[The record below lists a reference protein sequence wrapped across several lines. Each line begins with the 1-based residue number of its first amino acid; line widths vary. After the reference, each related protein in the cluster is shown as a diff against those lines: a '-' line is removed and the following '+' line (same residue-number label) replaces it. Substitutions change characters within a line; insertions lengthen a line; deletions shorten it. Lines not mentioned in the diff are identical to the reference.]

1 MNFPEPLKQ
10 GDKVFLVCTSSPI
23 FEEDIEKCKKIVKEL
38 GFEAVLGESLFGN
51 IGGYMAGTPEIRIK
65 DLHRAFADDE
75 IKGVFCVKGGFSA
88 SQLLDKLDY
97 ELIKNNPKVF
107 VGYSDVTNLNIVLN
121 QKCNL
126 GTFHGPM
133 IKSNMFCDFND
144 FTKKSF
150 LNVLNR
156 KKSEKWEFENPIDE
170 KTGVEKEISLLYKKD
185 FKNKKITGELT
196 GGNLS
201 IIVTTLGTDYE
212 IDTKGKIFFIEE
224 IEEEISRIDRMMT
237 HLKYAGKFED
247 CNAVLLGNFSECK
260 NTYGENYELMD
271 FLKDFFKD
279 YEKPVIYGL
288 ESGHEKPDLVTMPL
302 GAKCVVEINEN
313 KNKNKIYFEK

>member
-185 FKNKKITGELT
+185 FENKKITGKLT

-247 CNAVLLGNFSECK
+247 CNAVLLGNFSKCK

-313 KNKNKIYFEK
+313 KNKIHFEK

>member
-10 GDKVFLVCTSSPI
+10 EDKVFLVCTSSPI
-23 FEEDIEKCKKIVKEL
+23 FEEDIEKCKEVVKNL
-38 GFEAVLGESLFGN
+38 GFEPVLGESLFKN
-51 IGGYMAGTPEIRIK
+51 IGGYMAGMPEIRVK
-65 DLHRAFADDE
+65 DLHRAFSNDE
-75 IKGVFCVKGGFSA
+75 IKGIFCVRGGFSA

-97 ELIKNNPKVF
+97 ELIKKNPKVF
-107 VGYSDVTNLNIVLN
+107 VGYSDVTNLSIAFN

-126 GTFHGPM
+126 GVFHGPM
-133 IKSNMFCDFND
+133 VNSNMFNNFND

-150 LNVLNR
+150 LNALD
-156 KKSEKWEFENPIDE
+156 KKKGKKWKFENPINK
-170 KTGVEKEISLLYKKD
+170 KTELEKEISLLYKKD
-185 FKNKKITGELT
+185 FKNKKINGELT

-237 HLKYAGKFED
+237 HLKYAGKFDD
-247 CNAVLLGNFSECK
+247 CNAVLLGNFAGCE

-288 ESGHEKPDLVTMPL
+288 ESGHEKPDLVTMPM
-302 GAKCVVEINEN
+302 GAKCTVKISESGNE
-313 KNKNKIYFEK
+313 IYFEK

>member
-10 GDKVFLVCTSSPI
+10 GDKVFLVCASSPI
-23 FEEDIEKCKKIVKEL
+23 LEEDIEKCKEVVKKL
-38 GFEAVLGESLFGN
+38 GFEPVLGESLFEN
-51 IGGYMAGTPEIRIK
+51 IGGYMAGMPEIRVK
-65 DLHRAFADDE
+65 DLHRAFSDNE
-75 IKGVFCVKGGFSA
+75 VKGIFCVKGGFSA

-97 ELIKNNPKVF
+97 ELIRNNPKVF
-107 VGYSDVTNLNIVLN
+107 VGYSDVTNLNIVFN

-133 IKSNMFCDFND
+133 VKSNMFSDFND

-150 LNVLNR
+150 LDVLD
-156 KKSEKWEFENPIDE
+156 KKKGERWKFKNPMDE
-170 KTGVEKEISLLYKKD
+170 ESGVEKEISLLYKKN
-185 FKNKKITGELT
+185 FENKKISGEII

-212 IDTKGKIFFIEE
+212 IDTKGKILFIEE

-247 CNAVLLGNFSECK
+247 CNGVLFGNFSGCE
-260 NTYGENYELMD
+260 NTYGKNYELMD
-271 FLKDFFKD
+271 FLQKFFKN

-288 ESGHEKPDLVTMPL
+288 ESGHEKPDLVTIPL
-302 GAKCVVEINEN
+302 GAKCSVEIRKDETE
-313 KNKNKIYFEK
+313 IYFEK

>member
-247 CNAVLLGNFSECK
+247 CNAVLLGNFSKCK

-313 KNKNKIYFEK
+313 KNKIYFEK

>member
-185 FKNKKITGELT
+185 FENKKITGKLT

-201 IIVTTLGTDYE
+201 IIITTLGTDYE

-313 KNKNKIYFEK
+313 KNKIYFEK

>member
-170 KTGVEKEISLLYKKD
+170 KTGVEKEVSLLYKKN

-313 KNKNKIYFEK
+313 KNKIYFEK

>member
-23 FEEDIEKCKKIVKEL
+23 LEEDIEKCKEVVKKL
-38 GFEAVLGESLFGN
+38 GFEPVLGESLFEN
-51 IGGYMAGTPEIRIK
+51 IGGYMAGMPEIRVK
-65 DLHRAFADDE
+65 DLHRAFSDNE
-75 IKGVFCVKGGFSA
+75 VKGIFCVKGGFSA

-97 ELIKNNPKVF
+97 ELIRNNPKVF
-107 VGYSDVTNLNIVLN
+107 AGYSDVTNLNIVFN

-133 IKSNMFCDFND
+133 VKSNMFDDFND

-150 LNVLNR
+150 LDVLD
-156 KKSEKWEFENPIDE
+156 KKKGERWKFKNPMDE
-170 KTGVEKEISLLYKKD
+170 ESGVEKEISLLNKKN
-185 FKNKKITGELT
+185 FENKKISGEII

-212 IDTKGKIFFIEE
+212 IDTKGKILFIEE

-247 CNAVLLGNFSECK
+247 CNGVLFGNFSGCE
-260 NTYGENYELMD
+260 NTYGKNYELMD
-271 FLKDFFKD
+271 FLQGFFKD

-288 ESGHEKPDLVTMPL
+288 ESGHEKPDLVTIPL
-302 GAKCVVEINEN
+302 GAKCSVEIRKDGTE
-313 KNKNKIYFEK
+313 IYFEK

>member
-1 MNFPEPLKQ
+1 MNFPKPLKR

-23 FEEDIEKCKKIVKEL
+23 FEEDIKKCEEAVKNL
-38 GFEAVLGESLFGN
+38 GFEPVPGDSLFEN
-51 IGGYMAGTPEIRIK
+51 IGGYMAGTPEIRVG

-75 IKGVFCVKGGFSA
+75 IKGIFCVKGGFSA

-97 ELIKNNPKVF
+97 ELIKKNPKVF
-107 VGYSDVTNLNIVLN
+107 VGYSDVTNLNIAFN
-121 QKCNL
+121 QKCDL

-133 IKSNMFCDFND
+133 VKSNMFNDFNE

-150 LNVLNR
+150 LNALDR
-156 KKSEKWEFENPIDE
+156 KKGEKWKFENPIDE
-170 KTGVEKEISLLYKKD
+170 KTGLEKEISLLYKKN
-185 FKNKKITGELT
+185 FENKKIDGKLT

-212 IDTKGKIFFIEE
+212 IDTKGKILFIEE

-247 CNAVLLGNFSECK
+247 CNAVLFGNFAGCE

-271 FLKDFFKD
+271 FLKEFFKD

-302 GAKCVVEINEN
+302 GAKCTVRINED
-313 KNKNKIYFEK
+313 KNEIYFEK

>member
-185 FKNKKITGELT
+185 FENKKITGKLT

-247 CNAVLLGNFSECK
+247 CNAVLLGNFSKCK

-313 KNKNKIYFEK
+313 KNKIYFEK

>member
-23 FEEDIEKCKKIVKEL
+23 LEEDIEKCKEVVKKL
-38 GFEAVLGESLFGN
+38 GFEPVLGESLFEN
-51 IGGYMAGTPEIRIK
+51 IGGYMAGMPEIRVK
-65 DLHRAFADDE
+65 DLHRAFSDNE
-75 IKGVFCVKGGFSA
+75 VKGIFCVKGGFSA

-97 ELIKNNPKVF
+97 ELIRNNPKVF
-107 VGYSDVTNLNIVLN
+107 VGYSDVTNLNIVFN

-133 IKSNMFCDFND
+133 VKSNMFDDSND

-150 LNVLNR
+150 LDVLD
-156 KKSEKWEFENPIDE
+156 KKKGERWKFKNPMDE
-170 KTGVEKEISLLYKKD
+170 ESGVEKEISLLYKKN
-185 FKNKKITGELT
+185 FENKKISGEII

-212 IDTKGKIFFIEE
+212 IDTKGKILFIEE

-247 CNAVLLGNFSECK
+247 CNGVLFGNFSGCE
-260 NTYGENYELMD
+260 NTYGKNYELMD
-271 FLKDFFKD
+271 FLQKFFKN

-288 ESGHEKPDLVTMPL
+288 ESGHEKPDLVTIPL
-302 GAKCVVEINEN
+302 GAKCSVEIRKDGTE
-313 KNKNKIYFEK
+313 IYFEK

>member
-23 FEEDIEKCKKIVKEL
+23 LEEDIEKCKEVVKKL
-38 GFEAVLGESLFGN
+38 GFEPVLGESLFEN
-51 IGGYMAGTPEIRIK
+51 IGGYMAGMPEIRVK
-65 DLHRAFADDE
+65 DLHRAFSDNE
-75 IKGVFCVKGGFSA
+75 VKGIFCVKGGFSA

-97 ELIKNNPKVF
+97 ELIRNNPKVF
-107 VGYSDVTNLNIVLN
+107 VGYSDVTNLNIVFN

-133 IKSNMFCDFND
+133 VKSNMFDDFND

-150 LNVLNR
+150 LGVLD
-156 KKSEKWEFENPIDE
+156 KKKGERWKFKNPMDE
-170 KTGVEKEISLLYKKD
+170 ESGVEKEISLLYKKN
-185 FKNKKITGELT
+185 FENKKISGEII

-212 IDTKGKIFFIEE
+212 IDTKGKILFIEE

-247 CNAVLLGNFSECK
+247 CNGVLFGNFVGCE
-260 NTYGENYELMD
+260 NTYGKNYELMD
-271 FLKDFFKD
+271 FLQKFFKN

-288 ESGHEKPDLVTMPL
+288 ESGHEKPDLVTIPL
-302 GAKCVVEINEN
+302 GAKCSVEIRKDETE
-313 KNKNKIYFEK
+313 IYFEK

>member
-1 MNFPEPLKQ
+1 M
-10 GDKVFLVCTSSPI
+10 
-23 FEEDIEKCKKIVKEL
+23 
-38 GFEAVLGESLFGN
+38 
-51 IGGYMAGTPEIRIK
+51 
-65 DLHRAFADDE
+65 HRAFADDE
-75 IKGVFCVKGGFSA
+75 IKGIFCVKGGFSA

-97 ELIKNNPKVF
+97 ELIKNNPKIF
-107 VGYSDVTNLNIVLN
+107 VGYSDVTNLNIVFN

-133 IKSNMFCDFND
+133 VKSNMFSDFND

-150 LNVLNR
+150 LDVLN
-156 KKSEKWEFENPIDE
+156 KKKGERWKFKNPMDE
-170 KTGVEKEISLLYKKD
+170 KSGVEKEISLLYKKN
-185 FKNKKITGELT
+185 FENKKINGEII

-237 HLKYAGKFED
+237 HLKYAGKFDD
-247 CNAVLLGNFSECK
+247 CNGVLFGNFAGCE

-271 FLKDFFKD
+271 LLKNFFKD

-288 ESGHEKPDLVTMPL
+288 ESGHEKPDLATIPL
-302 GAKCVVEINEN
+302 GAKCIVEITEDKNE
-313 KNKNKIYFEK
+313 IYFEK

>member
-23 FEEDIEKCKKIVKEL
+23 LEEDIEKCKEVVKKL
-38 GFEAVLGESLFGN
+38 GFEPVLGESLFEN
-51 IGGYMAGTPEIRIK
+51 IGGYMAGMPEIRVK
-65 DLHRAFADDE
+65 DLHRAFSDNE
-75 IKGVFCVKGGFSA
+75 VKGIFCVKGGFSA

-97 ELIKNNPKVF
+97 ELIRNNPKVF
-107 VGYSDVTNLNIVLN
+107 VGYSDVTNLNIVFN

-133 IKSNMFCDFND
+133 VKSNMFDDFND

-150 LNVLNR
+150 LDVLD
-156 KKSEKWEFENPIDE
+156 KKKGERWKFKNPMDE
-170 KTGVEKEISLLYKKD
+170 ESGVEKEISLLYKKN
-185 FKNKKITGELT
+185 FENKKISGEII

-212 IDTKGKIFFIEE
+212 IDTKGKILFIEE

-247 CNAVLLGNFSECK
+247 CNGVLFGNFSGCE
-260 NTYGENYELMD
+260 NTYGKNYELMD
-271 FLKDFFKD
+271 FLQGFFKD

-288 ESGHEKPDLVTMPL
+288 ESGHEKPDLVTMPM
-302 GAKCVVEINEN
+302 GAKCTLKINEN
-313 KNKNKIYFEK
+313 KNEIYFEK

>member
-1 MNFPEPLKQ
+1 MNFPEPLKH
-10 GDKVFLVCTSSPI
+10 GDKAFLVCTSSPI
-23 FEEDIEKCKKIVKEL
+23 FKEDIEKCKEVVKKL
-38 GFEAVLGESLFGN
+38 GFEPVLGESLFED
-51 IGGYMAGTPEIRIK
+51 IGGYIAGTPEIRVK

-75 IKGVFCVKGGFSA
+75 IKGIFCVKGGFSA

-107 VGYSDVTNLNIVLN
+107 VGYSDVTNLNIVFN

-133 IKSNMFCDFND
+133 VKSNMFSDFND

-150 LNVLNR
+150 LDVLN
-156 KKSEKWEFENPIDE
+156 KKKGERWKFKNPMDE
-170 KTGVEKEISLLYKKD
+170 KSGVEKEISLLYKKN
-185 FKNKKITGELT
+185 FENKKINGEII

-237 HLKYAGKFED
+237 HLKYAGKFDD
-247 CNAVLLGNFSECK
+247 CNWILLGNFAGCE

-288 ESGHEKPDLVTMPL
+288 ESGHEKPDLVTIPL
-302 GAKCVVEINEN
+302 GAKCIVEITEDKNE
-313 KNKNKIYFEK
+313 IYFEK

>member
-23 FEEDIEKCKKIVKEL
+23 LEEDIEKCKEVVKKL
-38 GFEAVLGESLFGN
+38 GFEPVLGESLFEN
-51 IGGYMAGTPEIRIK
+51 IGGYMAGMPEIRVK
-65 DLHRAFADDE
+65 DLHRAFSDNE
-75 IKGVFCVKGGFSA
+75 VKGIFCVKGGFSA

-97 ELIKNNPKVF
+97 ELIRNNPKVF
-107 VGYSDVTNLNIVLN
+107 VGYSDVTNLNIVFN

-133 IKSNMFCDFND
+133 VKSNMFSDFND

-150 LNVLNR
+150 LDVLD
-156 KKSEKWEFENPIDE
+156 KKKGERWKFKNPMDE
-170 KTGVEKEISLLYKKD
+170 ESGVEKEISLLYKKN
-185 FKNKKITGELT
+185 FENKKISGEII

-212 IDTKGKIFFIEE
+212 IDTKGKILFIEE

-247 CNAVLLGNFSECK
+247 CNGVLFGNFSGCE
-260 NTYGENYELMD
+260 NTYGKNYELMD
-271 FLKDFFKD
+271 FLQGFFKD

-288 ESGHEKPDLVTMPL
+288 ESGHEKPDLVTVPL
-302 GAKCVVEINEN
+302 GAKCSVEIRKDETE
-313 KNKNKIYFEK
+313 IYFEK

>member
-313 KNKNKIYFEK
+313 KNKIYFEK

>member
-23 FEEDIEKCKKIVKEL
+23 LEEDIEKCKEVVKKL
-38 GFEAVLGESLFGN
+38 GFEPVLGESLFEN
-51 IGGYMAGTPEIRIK
+51 IGGYMAGMPEIRVK
-65 DLHRAFADDE
+65 DLHRAFSDNE
-75 IKGVFCVKGGFSA
+75 VKGIFCVKGGFSA

-97 ELIKNNPKVF
+97 ELIRNNPKVF
-107 VGYSDVTNLNIVLN
+107 AGYSDVTNLNIVFN

-133 IKSNMFCDFND
+133 VKSNMFDDFND

-150 LNVLNR
+150 LDVLD
-156 KKSEKWEFENPIDE
+156 KKKGERWKFKNPMDE
-170 KTGVEKEISLLYKKD
+170 ESGVEKEISLLYKKN
-185 FKNKKITGELT
+185 FENKKISGEII

-212 IDTKGKIFFIEE
+212 IDTKGKILFIEE

-247 CNAVLLGNFSECK
+247 CNGVLFGNFSGCE
-260 NTYGENYELMD
+260 NTYGKNYELMD
-271 FLKDFFKD
+271 FLQGFFKD

-288 ESGHEKPDLVTMPL
+288 ESGHEKPDLVTIPL
-302 GAKCVVEINEN
+302 GAKCSVEIRKDGTE
-313 KNKNKIYFEK
+313 IYFEK

>member
-23 FEEDIEKCKKIVKEL
+23 LEEDIEKCKEVVKKL
-38 GFEAVLGESLFGN
+38 GFEPVLGESLFEN
-51 IGGYMAGTPEIRIK
+51 IGGYMAGMPEIRVK
-65 DLHRAFADDE
+65 DLHRAFSDNE
-75 IKGVFCVKGGFSA
+75 VKGIFCVKGGFSA

-107 VGYSDVTNLNIVLN
+107 VGYSDVTNLNIVFN

-133 IKSNMFCDFND
+133 VKSNMFSDFND

-150 LNVLNR
+150 LDVLN
-156 KKSEKWEFENPIDE
+156 KKKGERWKFKNPMDE
-170 KTGVEKEISLLYKKD
+170 KSGVEKEISLLNKKN
-185 FKNKKITGELT
+185 FENKKISGEII

-212 IDTKGKIFFIEE
+212 IDTKGKILFIEE

-247 CNAVLLGNFSECK
+247 CNGVLFGNFSGCE
-260 NTYGENYELMD
+260 NTYGKNYELMD
-271 FLKDFFKD
+271 FLQKFFKN

-288 ESGHEKPDLVTMPL
+288 ESGHEKPDLVTIPL
-302 GAKCVVEINEN
+302 GAKCSVEIRKDETE
-313 KNKNKIYFEK
+313 IYFEK

>member
-23 FEEDIEKCKKIVKEL
+23 LEEDIEKCKEVVKKL
-38 GFEAVLGESLFGN
+38 GFEPVLGESLFEN
-51 IGGYMAGTPEIRIK
+51 IGGYMAGMPEIRVK
-65 DLHRAFADDE
+65 DLHRAFSDNE
-75 IKGVFCVKGGFSA
+75 VKGIFCVKGGFSA

-97 ELIKNNPKVF
+97 ELIRNNPKVF
-107 VGYSDVTNLNIVLN
+107 VGYSDVTNLNIVFN

-133 IKSNMFCDFND
+133 VKSNMFDDFND

-150 LNVLNR
+150 LDVLD
-156 KKSEKWEFENPIDE
+156 KKKGERWKFKNPMNE
-170 KTGVEKEISLLYKKD
+170 ESGVEKEISLLYKKN
-185 FKNKKITGELT
+185 FENKKISGEII

-201 IIVTTLGTDYE
+201 IIVTTLGTGYE
-212 IDTKGKIFFIEE
+212 IDTKGKILFIEE

-237 HLKYAGKFED
+237 HLKYSGKFED
-247 CNAVLLGNFSECK
+247 CNGVLFGNFSGCE
-260 NTYGENYELMD
+260 NTYGKNYELMD
-271 FLKDFFKD
+271 FLQGFFKD

-288 ESGHEKPDLVTMPL
+288 ESGHEKPDLVTIPL
-302 GAKCVVEINEN
+302 GAKCSVEIRKDGTE
-313 KNKNKIYFEK
+313 IYFEK

>member
-185 FKNKKITGELT
+185 LKNKKITGELT

-247 CNAVLLGNFSECK
+247 CNAVLLGNFSKCK

-313 KNKNKIYFEK
+313 KNKIYFEK

>member
-10 GDKVFLVCTSSPI
+10 GDKVFLVSTSSPI
-23 FEEDIEKCKKIVKEL
+23 LEEDIEKCKEVVKKL
-38 GFEAVLGESLFGN
+38 GFEPVLGESLFEN
-51 IGGYMAGTPEIRIK
+51 IGGYMAGMPEIRVK
-65 DLHRAFADDE
+65 DLHRAFSDNE
-75 IKGVFCVKGGFSA
+75 VKGIFCVKGGFSA

-97 ELIKNNPKVF
+97 ELIRNNPKVF
-107 VGYSDVTNLNIVLN
+107 VGYSDVTNLNIVFN

-133 IKSNMFCDFND
+133 VKSNMFSDFND

-150 LNVLNR
+150 LDVLD
-156 KKSEKWEFENPIDE
+156 KKKGERWKFKNPMDE
-170 KTGVEKEISLLYKKD
+170 ESGVEKEISLLYKKN
-185 FKNKKITGELT
+185 FENKKISGEII

-201 IIVTTLGTDYE
+201 IIVTTLGTDCE
-212 IDTKGKIFFIEE
+212 IDTKGKILFIEE

-247 CNAVLLGNFSECK
+247 CNGVLFGNFSGCE
-260 NTYGENYELMD
+260 NTYGKNYELMD
-271 FLKDFFKD
+271 FLQEFFKN

-288 ESGHEKPDLVTMPL
+288 ESGHEKPDLATVPL
-302 GAKCVVEINEN
+302 GAKCSVEIRKDGTE
-313 KNKNKIYFEK
+313 IYFEK

>member
-23 FEEDIEKCKKIVKEL
+23 LEEDIEKCKEVVKKL
-38 GFEAVLGESLFGN
+38 GFEPVLGESLFEN
-51 IGGYMAGTPEIRIK
+51 IGGYMAGMPEIRVK
-65 DLHRAFADDE
+65 DLHRAFSDNE
-75 IKGVFCVKGGFSA
+75 VKGIFCVKGGFSA

-97 ELIKNNPKVF
+97 ELIRNNPKVF
-107 VGYSDVTNLNIVLN
+107 VGYSDVTNLNIVFN

-133 IKSNMFCDFND
+133 VKSNMFSDFND

-150 LNVLNR
+150 LDVLD
-156 KKSEKWEFENPIDE
+156 KKKGERWKFKNPMDE
-170 KTGVEKEISLLYKKD
+170 ESGVEKEISLLYKKN
-185 FKNKKITGELT
+185 FENKKISGEII

-212 IDTKGKIFFIEE
+212 IDTKGKILFIEE

-247 CNAVLLGNFSECK
+247 CNGVLFGNFSGCE
-260 NTYGENYELMD
+260 NTYGKNYELMD
-271 FLKDFFKD
+271 FLQGFFKD

-288 ESGHEKPDLVTMPL
+288 ESGHEKPDLVTIPL
-302 GAKCVVEINEN
+302 GAKCSVEIRKDGTE
-313 KNKNKIYFEK
+313 IYFEK

>member
-38 GFEAVLGESLFGN
+38 GFEAVVGERLFGN

-247 CNAVLLGNFSECK
+247 CNAVLLGNFSKCK

-313 KNKNKIYFEK
+313 KNKIYFEK

>member
-23 FEEDIEKCKKIVKEL
+23 LEEDIEKCKEVVKKL
-38 GFEAVLGESLFGN
+38 GFEPVLGESLFEN
-51 IGGYMAGTPEIRIK
+51 IGGYMAGMPEIRVK
-65 DLHRAFADDE
+65 DLHRAFSDNQV
-75 IKGVFCVKGGFSA
+75 KGIFCVKGGFSA

-97 ELIKNNPKVF
+97 ELIRNNPKVF
-107 VGYSDVTNLNIVLN
+107 VGYSDVTNLNIVFN

-133 IKSNMFCDFND
+133 VKSNMFSDFND

-150 LNVLNR
+150 LDVLY
-156 KKSEKWEFENPIDE
+156 KKKGERWKFKNPMDE
-170 KTGVEKEISLLYKKD
+170 ESGVEKEISLLYKKN
-185 FKNKKITGELT
+185 FENKKISGEII

-212 IDTKGKIFFIEE
+212 IDTKGKILFIEE

-247 CNAVLLGNFSECK
+247 CNGVLFGNFSGCE
-260 NTYGENYELMD
+260 NTYGKNYELMD
-271 FLKDFFKD
+271 FLQGFFKD

-288 ESGHEKPDLVTMPL
+288 ESGHEKPDLVTIPL
-302 GAKCVVEINEN
+302 GAKCSVEIRKDGTE
-313 KNKNKIYFEK
+313 IYFEK

>member
-23 FEEDIEKCKKIVKEL
+23 LEEDIEKCKEVVKKL
-38 GFEAVLGESLFGN
+38 GFEPVLGESLFEN
-51 IGGYMAGTPEIRIK
+51 IGGYMAGMPEIRVK
-65 DLHRAFADDE
+65 DLHRAFSDNE
-75 IKGVFCVKGGFSA
+75 VKGIFCVKGGFSA

-97 ELIKNNPKVF
+97 ELIRNNPKVF
-107 VGYSDVTNLNIVLN
+107 VGYSDVTNLNIVFN

-133 IKSNMFCDFND
+133 VKSNMFSDFND

-150 LNVLNR
+150 LDVLD
-156 KKSEKWEFENPIDE
+156 KKKGERWKFKNPMDE
-170 KTGVEKEISLLYKKD
+170 ESGVEKEISLLYKKN
-185 FKNKKITGELT
+185 FENKKISGEII

-212 IDTKGKIFFIEE
+212 IDTKGKILFIEE

-247 CNAVLLGNFSECK
+247 CNGVLFGNFLGCE
-260 NTYGENYELMD
+260 NTYGKNYELMD
-271 FLKDFFKD
+271 FLQKFFKN

-288 ESGHEKPDLVTMPL
+288 ESGHEKPNLVTIPL
-302 GAKCVVEINEN
+302 GAKCSVEIRKDETE
-313 KNKNKIYFEK
+313 IYFEK

>member
-1 MNFPEPLKQ
+1 MNFPEPLKH

-23 FEEDIEKCKKIVKEL
+23 FKEDIEKCKEVVKKL
-38 GFEAVLGESLFGN
+38 GFEPVLGESLFED
-51 IGGYMAGTPEIRIK
+51 IGGYIAGTPEIRVK

-75 IKGVFCVKGGFSA
+75 INGIFCVKGGFSA

-107 VGYSDVTNLNIVLN
+107 VGYSDVTNLNIVFN

-133 IKSNMFCDFND
+133 VKSNMFSDFND

-150 LNVLNR
+150 LDVLN
-156 KKSEKWEFENPIDE
+156 KKKGERWKFKNPMDE
-170 KTGVEKEISLLYKKD
+170 KSGVEKEISLLYKKN
-185 FKNKKITGELT
+185 FENKKISGEII

-212 IDTKGKIFFIEE
+212 IDTKGKILFIEE

-247 CNAVLLGNFSECK
+247 CNGVLFGNFSGCE
-260 NTYGENYELMD
+260 NTYGKNYELMD
-271 FLKDFFKD
+271 FLQEFFRN

-288 ESGHEKPDLVTMPL
+288 ESGHEKPDLATVPL
-302 GAKCVVEINEN
+302 GAKCSVEIMEDGTE
-313 KNKNKIYFEK
+313 IYFEK

>member
-23 FEEDIEKCKKIVKEL
+23 LEEDIEKCKEVVKKL
-38 GFEAVLGESLFGN
+38 GFEPVLGESLFEN
-51 IGGYMAGTPEIRIK
+51 IGGYMAGMPEIRVK
-65 DLHRAFADDE
+65 DLHRAFSDNE
-75 IKGVFCVKGGFSA
+75 VKGIFCVKGGFSA

-97 ELIKNNPKVF
+97 ELIRNNPKVF
-107 VGYSDVTNLNIVLN
+107 VGYSDVTNLNIVFN

-133 IKSNMFCDFND
+133 VKSNMFSDFND

-150 LNVLNR
+150 LDVLD
-156 KKSEKWEFENPIDE
+156 KKKGERWKFKNPMDE
-170 KTGVEKEISLLYKKD
+170 ESGVEKEISLLYKKN
-185 FKNKKITGELT
+185 FENKKISGEII

-212 IDTKGKIFFIEE
+212 IDTKGKILFIEE

-247 CNAVLLGNFSECK
+247 CNGVLFGNFSGCE
-260 NTYGENYELMD
+260 NTYGKNYELMD
-271 FLKDFFKD
+271 FLQGFFKD

-288 ESGHEKPDLVTMPL
+288 ESGHEKPDLVTIPL
-302 GAKCVVEINEN
+302 GVKCSVEIRKDETE
-313 KNKNKIYFEK
+313 IYFEK

>member
-23 FEEDIEKCKKIVKEL
+23 LEEDIEKCKEVVKKL
-38 GFEAVLGESLFGN
+38 GFEPVLGESLFEN
-51 IGGYMAGTPEIRIK
+51 IGGYMAGMPEIRVK
-65 DLHRAFADDE
+65 DLHRAFSDNE
-75 IKGVFCVKGGFSA
+75 VKGIFCVKGGFSA

-97 ELIKNNPKVF
+97 ELIRNNPKVF
-107 VGYSDVTNLNIVLN
+107 VGYSDVTNLNIVFN

-133 IKSNMFCDFND
+133 VKSNMFDDFND

-150 LNVLNR
+150 LDVLD
-156 KKSEKWEFENPIDE
+156 KKKGERWKFKNPMDE
-170 KTGVEKEISLLYKKD
+170 ESGVEKEISLLYKKN
-185 FKNKKITGELT
+185 FENKKISGEII

-212 IDTKGKIFFIEE
+212 IDTKGKILFIEE

-247 CNAVLLGNFSECK
+247 CNGVLFGNFSGCE
-260 NTYGENYELMD
+260 NTYGKNYELMD
-271 FLKDFFKD
+271 FLQGFFKD

-288 ESGHEKPDLVTMPL
+288 ESGHEKPDLVTIPL
-302 GAKCVVEINEN
+302 GAKCSVEIRKDGTE
-313 KNKNKIYFEK
+313 IYFEK

>member
-23 FEEDIEKCKKIVKEL
+23 LEEDIEKCKEVVKKL
-38 GFEAVLGESLFGN
+38 GFEPVLGESLFEN
-51 IGGYMAGTPEIRIK
+51 IGGYMAGMPEIRVK
-65 DLHRAFADDE
+65 DLHRAFSDNE
-75 IKGVFCVKGGFSA
+75 VKGIFCVKGGFSA

-97 ELIKNNPKVF
+97 ELIRNNPKVF
-107 VGYSDVTNLNIVLN
+107 VGYSDVTNLNIVFN

-133 IKSNMFCDFND
+133 VKSNMFDDFND

-150 LNVLNR
+150 LDVLD
-156 KKSEKWEFENPIDE
+156 KKKGERWKFKNPMDE
-170 KTGVEKEISLLYKKD
+170 ESGVEKEISLLNKKN
-185 FKNKKITGELT
+185 FENKKISGEII

-212 IDTKGKIFFIEE
+212 IDTKGKILFIEE

-247 CNAVLLGNFSECK
+247 CNGVLFGNFSGCE
-260 NTYGENYELMD
+260 NTYGKNYELMD
-271 FLKDFFKD
+271 FLQGFFKD

-288 ESGHEKPDLVTMPL
+288 ESGHEKPDLVTIPL
-302 GAKCVVEINEN
+302 GAKCSVEIRKDGTE
-313 KNKNKIYFEK
+313 IYFEK

>member
-23 FEEDIEKCKKIVKEL
+23 LEEDIEKCKEVVKKL
-38 GFEAVLGESLFGN
+38 GFEPVLGESLFEN
-51 IGGYMAGTPEIRIK
+51 IGGYMAGMPEIRVK
-65 DLHRAFADDE
+65 DLHRAFSDNE
-75 IKGVFCVKGGFSA
+75 VKGIFCVKGGFSA

-97 ELIKNNPKVF
+97 ELIRNNPKVF
-107 VGYSDVTNLNIVLN
+107 VGYSDVTNLNIVFN

-133 IKSNMFCDFND
+133 VKSNMFDDFND

-150 LNVLNR
+150 LDVLD
-156 KKSEKWEFENPIDE
+156 KKKGERWKFKNPMDE
-170 KTGVEKEISLLYKKD
+170 ESGVEKEISLLYKKN
-185 FKNKKITGELT
+185 FENKKISGEII

-212 IDTKGKIFFIEE
+212 IDTKGKILFIEE

-247 CNAVLLGNFSECK
+247 CNGVLFGNFSGCE
-260 NTYGENYELMD
+260 NTYGKNYELMD
-271 FLKDFFKD
+271 FLQKFFKN

-288 ESGHEKPDLVTMPL
+288 ESGHEKPDLVTIPL
-302 GAKCVVEINEN
+302 GAKCSVEIRKDETE
-313 KNKNKIYFEK
+313 IYFEK

>member
-23 FEEDIEKCKKIVKEL
+23 LGEDIEKCKEVVKKL
-38 GFEAVLGESLFGN
+38 GFEPVLGESLFED
-51 IGGYMAGTPEIRIK
+51 IGGYMAGTPEIRLK
-65 DLHRAFADDE
+65 DLHRAFSDDE
-75 IKGVFCVKGGFSA
+75 IKGIFCVKGGFSA

-107 VGYSDVTNLNIVLN
+107 VGYSDVTNLNIVFN

-133 IKSNMFCDFND
+133 VKSNMFDDFSD

-150 LNVLNR
+150 LDVLD
-156 KKSEKWEFENPIDE
+156 KKKGEKWKFENPIDE
-170 KTGVEKEISLLYKKD
+170 ESGMEKKILLLNKKD
-185 FKNKKITGELT
+185 FENKKISGEIV

-212 IDTKGKIFFIEE
+212 IDTKGKILFIEE

-237 HLKYAGKFED
+237 HLKYAGKFDD
-247 CNAVLLGNFSECK
+247 CNGILFGNFAGCE

-271 FLKDFFKD
+271 LLKNFFKD

-288 ESGHEKPDLVTMPL
+288 ESGHEKPDLVTVPL
-302 GAKCVVEINEN
+302 GAKCSVEIGEDENE
-313 KNKNKIYFEK
+313 IYFKK

>member
-23 FEEDIEKCKKIVKEL
+23 LEEDIEKCKEVVKKL
-38 GFEAVLGESLFGN
+38 GFEPVLGESLFEN
-51 IGGYMAGTPEIRIK
+51 IGGYMAGMPEIRVK
-65 DLHRAFADDE
+65 DLHRAFSDNE
-75 IKGVFCVKGGFSA
+75 VKGIFCVKGGFSA

-97 ELIKNNPKVF
+97 ELIRNNPKVF
-107 VGYSDVTNLNIVLN
+107 VGYSDVTNLNIVFN

-133 IKSNMFCDFND
+133 VKSNMFDDFND

-150 LNVLNR
+150 LDVLD
-156 KKSEKWEFENPIDE
+156 KKKGERWKFKNPMDE
-170 KTGVEKEISLLYKKD
+170 ESGVEKEISLLYKKN
-185 FKNKKITGELT
+185 FENKKISGEII

-212 IDTKGKIFFIEE
+212 IDTKGKILFIEE

-247 CNAVLLGNFSECK
+247 CNGVLFGNFSGCE
-260 NTYGENYELMD
+260 NTYGKNYELMD
-271 FLKDFFKD
+271 FLQGFFKN

-288 ESGHEKPDLVTMPL
+288 ESGHEKPDLVTIPL
-302 GAKCVVEINEN
+302 GAKCSVEIRKDGTE
-313 KNKNKIYFEK
+313 IYFEK

>member
-23 FEEDIEKCKKIVKEL
+23 LEEDIEKCKEVVKKL
-38 GFEAVLGESLFGN
+38 GFEPVLGESLFED
-51 IGGYMAGTPEIRIK
+51 IGGYIAGTPEIRVK

-75 IKGVFCVKGGFSA
+75 VKGIFCVKGGFSA

-97 ELIKNNPKVF
+97 ELIRNNPKVF
-107 VGYSDVTNLNIVLN
+107 VGYSDVTNLNIVFN

-133 IKSNMFCDFND
+133 VKSNMFSDFND
-144 FTKKSF
+144 FTKRSF
-150 LNVLNR
+150 SDVLN
-156 KKSEKWEFENPIDE
+156 KKKGERWKFKNPMDE
-170 KTGVEKEISLLYKKD
+170 KSGMEKEISLLYKKN
-185 FKNKKITGELT
+185 FENKKINGEII

-212 IDTKGKIFFIEE
+212 IDTKGKILFIEE

-247 CNAVLLGNFSECK
+247 CNGVLFGNFSGCE
-260 NTYGENYELMD
+260 NTYGKNYELMD
-271 FLKDFFKD
+271 FLQGFFKD

-288 ESGHEKPDLVTMPL
+288 ESGHAKPDLVTMPM
-302 GAKCVVEINEN
+302 GAKCTLKINEN
-313 KNKNKIYFEK
+313 INEIYFEK

>member
-1 MNFPEPLKQ
+1 M
-10 GDKVFLVCTSSPI
+10 
-23 FEEDIEKCKKIVKEL
+23 
-38 GFEAVLGESLFGN
+38 
-51 IGGYMAGTPEIRIK
+51 
-65 DLHRAFADDE
+65 
-75 IKGVFCVKGGFSA
+75 
-88 SQLLDKLDY
+88 
-97 ELIKNNPKVF
+97 
-107 VGYSDVTNLNIVLN
+107 
-121 QKCNL
+121 
-126 GTFHGPM
+126 
-133 IKSNMFCDFND
+133 
-144 FTKKSF
+144 
-150 LNVLNR
+150 
-156 KKSEKWEFENPIDE
+156 
-170 KTGVEKEISLLYKKD
+170 YKKD
-185 FKNKKITGELT
+185 FENKKITGKLT

-313 KNKNKIYFEK
+313 KNKIYFEK

>member
-23 FEEDIEKCKKIVKEL
+23 LEEDIEKCKEVVKKL
-38 GFEAVLGESLFGN
+38 GFEPVLGESLFEN
-51 IGGYMAGTPEIRIK
+51 IGGYMAGMPEIRVK
-65 DLHRAFADDE
+65 DLHRAFSDNE
-75 IKGVFCVKGGFSA
+75 VKGIFCVKGGFSA

-97 ELIKNNPKVF
+97 ELIRNNPKVF
-107 VGYSDVTNLNIVLN
+107 VGYSDVTNLNIVFN

-133 IKSNMFCDFND
+133 VKSNMFSDFND

-150 LNVLNR
+150 LDVLD
-156 KKSEKWEFENPIDE
+156 KKKGERWKFKNPMDE
-170 KTGVEKEISLLYKKD
+170 ESGVEKEISLLYKKN
-185 FKNKKITGELT
+185 FENKKISGEII

-212 IDTKGKIFFIEE
+212 IDTKGKILFIEE

-247 CNAVLLGNFSECK
+247 CNGVLFGNFLGCE
-260 NTYGENYELMD
+260 NTYGKNYELMD
-271 FLKDFFKD
+271 FLQKFFKN

-288 ESGHEKPDLVTMPL
+288 ESGHEKPNLVTIPL
-302 GAKCVVEINEN
+302 GAKCSVEIRKDGTE
-313 KNKNKIYFEK
+313 IYFEK